1 MLSSYWLFGHGSLF
15 KWAFYFGK
23 VLNQHQLKDKPPTI
37 SANSIQLG
45 LCRFTYFIPDLPFI
59 NLELT
64 VGGDKQVLGFTQHSH
79 KDESA
84 PKLQITII
92 EVAYDW
98 VQDLFRI
105 SSDQDGNENVPMLV
119 WGHTALGLHKETQ

>member
-1 MLSSYWLFGHGSLF
+1 MGILFWQGVKSTSI
-15 KWAFYFGK
+15 
-23 VLNQHQLKDKPPTI
+23 KDKPPTI
-37 SANSIQLG
+37 SANSNQLG
-45 LCRFTYFIPDLPFI
+45 EDLDLCRFTYFIPDLPFI